1 MGTAPVA
8 MMKAPKRE
16 YHPNEE
22 LMSVLE
28 QYHVVRVEDSEFNQ
42 KLVWCLANCQKKF
55 RDLSDRNCRAWYFE
69 HEQDAIMFA
78 MRWGSD

>member
-1 MGTAPVA
+1 MGTGPVPFITL
-8 MMKAPKRE
+8 PKKE

-22 LMSVLE
+22 LMAVLE
-28 QYHVVRVEDSEFNQ
+28 DYHVVKVEDSEFNT
-42 KLVWCLANCQKKF
+42 KLVWCLEHCQKKF

-69 HEQDAIMFA
+69 CEQDAIMFA